1 MGQRGE
7 VKNGMNGN
15 LAAENKLLED
25 ASPPKTFIALV
36 RSGGKYL
43 QSLGIGDNPRLQ
55 AERLLGSLLK
65 CRRLDL
71 YLNAGSAD
79 PSLVEA
85 FHALLERRGN
95 GEPLQYLTGEQEFL
109 KRSFKVGQGVL
120 IPRQET
126 ELLVREALRYLKI
139 GPFIDLG
146 TGSGC
151 IGISLLLES
160 KEAVQG
166 FGLDFSEEAIAY
178 ARENAQS
185 LGIVPRSL
193 HFRTGDL
200 FSPLPAQLRNS
211 FEMIVSNPPYLN
223 MHLDKIEPSVRLF
236 EPRVALDGGEG
247 GIKVYERIFSEA
259 GLWLKCGGFLILEIG
274 YNQKAAILNLLKKFP
289 FLKVI
294 NVTRDE
300 QDIDRVM
307 TMIYDPV

>member
-1 MGQRGE
+1 
-7 VKNGMNGN
+7 MNEN
-15 LAAENKLLED
+15 LTANEGLLD
-25 ASPPKTFIALV
+25 YASSPETFIALV
-36 RSGGKYL
+36 RKGEKTL
-43 QSLGIGDNPRLQ
+43 QALGISENPRLQ

-71 YLNAGSAD
+71 YLNAGSVG
-79 PSLVEA
+79 PTLVES

-109 KRSFKVGQGVL
+109 NRSFKVGQGVL

-126 ELLVREALRYLKI
+126 ELLVREALRYLKF

-151 IGISLLLES
+151 IGISLFLEC

-178 ARENAQS
+178 AIENAQS
-185 LGIVPRSL
+185 LGVPPRSL
-193 HFRTGDL
+193 HFKTGDL
-200 FSPLPAQLRNS
+200 FSPLPGQLRNS

-223 MHLDKIEPSVRLF
+223 MTLDIIEPSVRLF
-236 EPRVALDGGEG
+236 EPRIALDGGESG
-247 GIKVYERIFSEA
+247 LKFYERIFSEA
-259 GLWLKCGGFLILEIG
+259 GLWLKQGGFLILEIG
-274 YNQKAAILNLLKKFP
+274 YNQKTAMIDLLKNFP

-300 QDIDRVM
+300 QGLDRVM
-307 TMIYDPV
+307 TMIYNPV